1 MATSASMT
9 RARAET
15 PWTVLFPT
23 ESTEYVEGSEGT
35 TDDSMTGF
43 DKANDDDNDDDLD
56 DEDEDEDE
64 DEDGLDAA
72 KMVAIRAASEAFRSM
87 RSNTRCRVCGSRLD
101 RRLCVIHPPNA
112 HRLQIV
118 VLVQRRNALLRGA
131 AKNPRGTLRQVRFL
145 HVGIW
150 LAEEQ
155 S

>member
-15 PWTVLFPT
+15 PWMVLFPT

-43 DKANDDDNDDDLD
+43 DKANDDDND
-56 DEDEDEDE
+56 DEDEDE

-118 VLVQRRNALLRGA
+118 VLVQRRNALLRSA
-131 AKNPRGTLRQVRFL
+131 AKNPRGTLRQVRFR

>member
-56 DEDEDEDE
+56 DEDE

-131 AKNPRGTLRQVRFL
+131 AKNARRALRQVRFR

>member
-15 PWTVLFPT
+15 PWMVLFPM

-43 DKANDDDNDDDLD
+43 DKANDDDNDDLD
-56 DEDEDEDE
+56 DEDE

-118 VLVQRRNALLRGA
+118 VLVQRRNALLRSA
-131 AKNPRGTLRQVRFL
+131 AKNPRGALRQVRFR

>member
-15 PWTVLFPT
+15 PWMVLFPM

-43 DKANDDDNDDDLD
+43 DKANDDDND
-56 DEDEDEDE
+56 DEDEDE

-118 VLVQRRNALLRGA
+118 VLVQRRNALLRSA
-131 AKNPRGTLRQVRFL
+131 AKNPRGTLRQVRFR

>member
-1 MATSASMT
+1 MAASASMT

-15 PWTVLFPT
+15 PWTVLLPT

-43 DKANDDDNDDDLD
+43 DKANEDDNDDLD
-56 DEDEDEDE
+56 DEDE

-131 AKNPRGTLRQVRFL
+131 AKNPRGTLRQVRFR

>member
-15 PWTVLFPT
+15 PWMVLFPT

-43 DKANDDDNDDDLD
+43 DKANDDDN
-56 DEDEDEDE
+56 EDEDEDE

-118 VLVQRRNALLRGA
+118 VLVQRRNALLRSA
-131 AKNPRGTLRQVRFL
+131 AKNPRGTLRQVRFR

>member
-43 DKANDDDNDDDLD
+43 DKANEDDNDDLD
-56 DEDEDEDE
+56 DEDE

-131 AKNPRGTLRQVRFL
+131 AKNPRGTLRQVRFR